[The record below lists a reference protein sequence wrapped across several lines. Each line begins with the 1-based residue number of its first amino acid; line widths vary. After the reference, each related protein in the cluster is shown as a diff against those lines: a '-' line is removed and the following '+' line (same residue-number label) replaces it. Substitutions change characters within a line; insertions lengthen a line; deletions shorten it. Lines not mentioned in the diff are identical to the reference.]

1 MTPLL
6 LLLACGT
13 PSAPTPAP
21 APASTEAAPAAQ
33 PGESDVVALQAKLG
47 QVPVVDVRTDAEF
60 QSGHVPG
67 AIHIPLDQ
75 LETRLAEL
83 EPYRAGDLYLICE
96 VGGRSARAASL
107 LADRGFQRPINV
119 VGGTR
124 AWRDA
129 GYPTE

>member
-21 APASTEAAPAAQ
+21 APAATEAAPAAQ

-107 LADRGFQRPINV
+107 LADRGFQHPINV